1 MKKINI
7 LMIAIALLAITLP
20 VMGQVTLSGEFKTG
34 LYLSQDPASDVKLGK
49 VDSIGTEA
57 KLSASI
63 KADENVTGTMD
74 LLFDKAVTKAGVGLL
89 DKASIVVN
97 MLGAM
102 GIKDLPLTMTL
113 TGGYVDANRAQ
124 VVDISHHGL
133 EKMLDAVGLP
143 KLFGTTQLDAKIMDL
158 VTVRAAVAPEYNV
171 NLIKFLAGAFGT
183 FGPISAEVFYGNG
196 SVQNGA
202 LATGVAYAGAFG
214 DVAVKAG
221 ANLQLKFTDPDMTI
235 GYGAAASVAF
245 TTLVKATV
253 GFKGQ
258 IVGDNTDSAFQ
269 GLGIGIE
276 STPIS
281 LITLKAGVTLNF
293 AKDADVL
300 DGIEVLGQLNLGK
313 AQVGVGYNFA
323 NATTLKNDAFL
334 YKAATGTEWGGV
346 AVQTIMTF

>member
-7 LMIAIALLAITLP
+7 LLIAIALLAITLP
-20 VMGQVTLSGEFKTG
+20 VMGQVTLSGEFKGG
-34 LYLSQDPASDVKLGK
+34 LYLSQDPGTKLGQAAA
-49 VDSIGTEA
+49 VGTEA

-63 KADENVTGTMD
+63 KADDNVTGTLDM
-74 LLFDKAVTKAGVGLL
+74 LFDKAVTASGAGLL
-89 DKASIVVN
+89 DKASIVIN

-113 TGGYVDANRAQ
+113 TSGYVDANRAQ

-143 KLFGTTQLDAKIMDL
+143 KTFGTTTLDTKILDM

-171 NLIKFLAGAFGT
+171 DLIKFLVGAFGT
-183 FGPISAEVFYGNG
+183 FGPVSVEAFYGNG
-196 SVQNGA
+196 SVKDGA
-202 LATGVAYAGAFG
+202 IAAGVAYAGTFG
-214 DVAVKAG
+214 DITVKAG
-221 ANLQLKFTDPDMTI
+221 GNLQLKFTDPDLTV

-258 IVGDNTDSAFQ
+258 VVGSNTDSAFQ
-269 GLGIGIE
+269 GIGIGVE

-281 LITLKAGVTLNF
+281 LVTLKAGVTLSF
-293 AKDADVL
+293 VKDSEVF

-313 AQVGVGYNFA
+313 ASLGVGYNFA

-346 AVQTIMTF
+346 IIQTKMNF